1 MGKGKNVQYVW
12 KCAAFS
18 GRQAI
23 CYIIKIISIVLRLN
37 MNVYIQMEITK
48 LHLATVNQI
57 VLLKFLL
64 LLCL

>member
-1 MGKGKNVQYVW
+1 MHENVLCFQEDKQYV
-12 KCAAFS
+12 
-18 GRQAI
+18 I
-23 CYIIKIISIVLRLN
+23 LLISIVLRLN